1 MKRYFCLPA
10 ETTREARMF
19 RQKLPSKSTFLA
31 DAETEESS
39 AGPDES
45 CCTRIR
51 PRQIAF
57 NEQTPNQEKVQK
69 SGT

>member
-1 MKRYFCLPA
+1 
-10 ETTREARMF
+10 MF
-19 RQKLPSKSTFLA
+19 RQKLPSKSTLLA